1 MGKLTRIN
9 RFGFQGI
16 SFKTDMQIKYILS
29 ESVKDDIF
37 NSNHG
42 KTFLSSV
49 ENQTITYWK
58 LKKAF

>member
-16 SFKTDMQIKYILS
+16 SFKTDMQIKYTLS

>member
-1 MGKLTRIN
+1 MRKLTRIN

-16 SFKTDMQIKYILS
+16 SFKTDMQIKYTLS

-42 KTFLSSV
+42 KTFLLSV